1 MIGKFNRK
9 VFWIILL
16 IIVIDNLV
24 KEVLL
29 WLNLIRENEDNPIE
43 IQLSIRNIMS
53 NFINDLKR
61 LLPKQR
67 FKLFGDNYCLFM
79 IIASM

>member
-29 WLNLIRENEDNPIE
+29 RLNLIRENEDNPIE
-43 IQLSIRNIMS
+43 II
-53 NFINDLKR
+53 K
-61 LLPKQR
+61 K
-67 FKLFGDNYCLFM
+67 
-79 IIASM
+79 

>member
-24 KEVLL
+24 KEVL
-29 WLNLIRENEDNPIE
+29 NLIRENEDNPIE
-43 IQLSIRNIMS
+43 
-53 NFINDLKR
+53 
-61 LLPKQR
+61 
-67 FKLFGDNYCLFM
+67 M
-79 IIASM
+79 IKK

>member
-43 IQLSIRNIMS
+43 IIKKWSGYINLNTNVGIERKKWALINILSW
-53 NFINDLKR
+53 LK
-61 LLPKQR
+61 LKFVSKCQ
-67 FKLFGDNYCLFM
+67 
-79 IIASM
+79 

>member
-24 KEVLL
+24 KEVL
-29 WLNLIRENEDNPIE
+29 NLIRENEDNPIE
-43 IQLSIRNIMS
+43 II
-53 NFINDLKR
+53 K
-61 LLPKQR
+61 K
-67 FKLFGDNYCLFM
+67 
-79 IIASM
+79 